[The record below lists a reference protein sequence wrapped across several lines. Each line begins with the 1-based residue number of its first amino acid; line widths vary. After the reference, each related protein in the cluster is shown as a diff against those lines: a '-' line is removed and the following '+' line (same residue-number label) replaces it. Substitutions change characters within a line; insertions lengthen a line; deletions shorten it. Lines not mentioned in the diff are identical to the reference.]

1 MSDVN
6 LDADRSKRPPGVVLL
21 GSTYGLLWT
30 LVVVTIFAALDGSAS
45 ILSDP
50 SFFLV
55 FLEMLLACVP
65 TAVLLTWIFGRWL
78 PRFSL
83 WTVVPLGLLGLGL
96 ALMAATFIALNV
108 TCLAAGRQLAREVD
122 DPQFRLSQWEW
133 VSRNYEY
140 MLRMMFGVAVMTV
153 APPILAVLN
162 CWDLRRRMMKASTQ
176 P

>member
-1 MSDVN
+1 M
-6 LDADRSKRPPGVVLL
+6 L

-30 LVVVTIFAALDGSAS
+30 LVIVTIFAALDGSAS

-50 SFFLV
+50 SFFLF
-55 FLEMLLACVP
+55 FLVMLLACVP

-78 PRFSL
+78 PRLSL

-96 ALMAATFIALNV
+96 ALMAATFIALNL
-108 TCLAAGRQLAREVD
+108 TCLAPDGTNV
-122 DPQFRLSQWEW
+122 DPQFRLSHWES
-133 VSRNYEY
+133 VSRHYEY
-140 MLRMMFGVAVMTV
+140 MLRMMFGVTVMTV

>member
-6 LDADRSKRPPGVVLL
+6 LDADPSKRPPGVVLL
-21 GSTYGLLWT
+21 GSIYGLLWT

-55 FLEMLLACVP
+55 FLEMLLSCVP

-108 TCLAAGRQLAREVD
+108 TCLAAGGPLVEQ
-122 DPQFRLSQWEW
+122 QFRLSHWEW

>member
-6 LDADRSKRPPGVVLL
+6 LDADPSKRPPGVVLL

-50 SFFLV
+50 SFFPFFLV
-55 FLEMLLACVP
+55 ILLACVP

-78 PRFSL
+78 PRLSL

-96 ALMAATFIALNV
+96 ALMAATFIALNL
-108 TCLAAGRQLAREVD
+108 TCLTPDGTNV
-122 DPQFRLSQWEW
+122 DPQFRLSHWEW
-133 VSRNYEY
+133 VSRNNEY

-162 CWDLRRRMMKASTQ
+162 CWDLRRRMMKASTR